1 VSSTEKLIAVLLPAN
16 LALAGALYLL
26 LPGGSSPAHPERPS
40 APTSTEISN
49 AGPRNPIAPITEAG
63 PPDPADDWHDWVV
76 RDPHAA
82 VEWAARQPAD
92 EKRDAVLVA
101 ACYEIANTHPAEAV
115 ALAEK
120 YALIKNA
127 TLANLAEQWAREDL
141 KAVYAWVLAKPAGAE
156 RDELA
161 ARVGYVWSATQP
173 AEAASFVLQEIPPG
187 PVQTEAAISILHQWA
202 LRDAGGASAWANR
215 FPEGA
220 LRERALDEAEGTQRY
235 LQAMAA
241 DPRGR

>member
-1 VSSTEKLIAVLLPAN
+1 MTVLLPAS
-16 LALAGALYLL
+16 LVLAGALYLL
-26 LPGGSSPAHPERPS
+26 LPGGISPAHLENP
-40 APTSTEISN
+40 PTLPPTEAFH
-49 AGPRNPIAPITEAG
+49 AGPQNQNAAVPETERSR
-63 PPDPADDWHDWVV
+63 PDGDLHDWIV
-76 RDPHAA
+76 RDPRAA
-82 VEWAARQPAD
+82 VEWAAQKPKG

-101 ACYEIANTHPAEAV
+101 ACYEIANTNPAEAV

-120 YALIKNA
+120 YEMTKSA

-141 KAVYAWVLAKPAGAE
+141 NAAYTWVLSKPASPE

-173 AEAASFVLQEIPPG
+173 EAAAGFVLQEIPPG

-202 LRDAGGASAWANR
+202 LRDIAGASAWANQ

-220 LRERALDEAEGTQRY
+220 LRERALVEIEGVESY
-235 LQAMAA
+235 AQAMTA
-241 DPRGR
+241 DARGK